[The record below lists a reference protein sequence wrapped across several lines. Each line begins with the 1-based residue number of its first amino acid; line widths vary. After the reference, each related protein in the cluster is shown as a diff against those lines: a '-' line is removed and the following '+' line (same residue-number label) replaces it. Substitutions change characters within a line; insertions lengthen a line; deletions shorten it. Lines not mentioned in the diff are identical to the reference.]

1 MTLRKNPATSWLES
15 CTPEIGE
22 GTFVDPAA
30 VIIGKVEVGKNCY
43 IGPTAVLRGDEGG
56 IRIGNACNIQDGVI
70 IHALKGS
77 SVEVHDGVSLAHGC
91 VIHGPAEIGSNSF
104 VGFRSVI
111 LRARIGE
118 NCFIGHGCI
127 ITGVEIPDGKLVDD
141 GIKIRSQKDV
151 EKLSDVGEEQK
162 GFVKEVR
169 EVNLE
174 FASSY
179 LSLHSPL
186 NELDAH
192 KGSKH

>member
-15 CTPEIGE
+15 CQPEIGE

-30 VIIGKVEVGKNCY
+30 VVIGKVEVGKNCY
-43 IGPTAVLRGDEGG
+43 IGPTAVLRGDEGE
-56 IRIGNACNIQDGVI
+56 IRVGNGCNIQDGVI

-77 SVEVHDGVSLAHGC
+77 SVNVHDNVSLAHGC
-91 VIHGPAEIGSNSF
+91 IIHGPAEIGNNSF

-111 LRARIGE
+111 LRSKIGK

-127 ITGVEIPDGKLVDD
+127 IIGVEIPDGKLVED
-141 GIKIRSQKDV
+141 GMKIKTQKDV

-162 GFVKEVR
+162 EFMGEVR

-174 FASSY
+174 FAKAYSS
-179 LSLHSPL
+179 LHSLHSP
-186 NELDAH
+186 
-192 KGSKH
+192 